1 MCLFLVF
8 FDFCSIEVTVAEDS
22 DDEFAY
28 EEVRL
33 IVTRGTPGGCAEKVL
48 EP

>member
-1 MCLFLVF
+1 MF

-28 EEVRL
+28 EEVRYYYS
-33 IVTRGTPGGCAEKVL
+33 T
-48 EP
+48 